1 MSLFASAG
9 FSVRDAQA
17 GEKRGGIAAHK
28 YEGLTNYQR
37 TIPRAR
43 KTTAKPQSAEI
54 LQHTSKRAS
63 LEMKSKS
70 DDEKTPFVIGNEPV
84 RMNGERHAAS

>member
-1 MSLFASAG
+1 M
-9 FSVRDAQA
+9 
-17 GEKRGGIAAHK
+17 
-28 YEGLTNYQR
+28 
-37 TIPRAR
+37 
-43 KTTAKPQSAEI
+43 PQSAEI

-70 DDEKTPFVIGNEPV
+70 DDEKTRFVIGNEPV

>member
-1 MSLFASAG
+1 MILFASAG

-17 GEKRGGIAAHK
+17 GENRGGIAAHK
-28 YEGLTNYQR
+28 YAGLTIFQR

-54 LQHTSKRAS
+54 LPLRSKIWISGMGQKRA
-63 LEMKSKS
+63 
-70 DDEKTPFVIGNEPV
+70 
-84 RMNGERHAAS
+84 GEEIIFH